1 MENQIKE
8 EIGVEEIAIE
18 TVTQGTQETVVEE
31 EKPSFF
37 KNLISFAKKNWKKIA
52 VIGGAVIVTV
62 GVIFGVVSIANAV
75 KANKIEEQLKG
86 MVFEEARE
94 WDSIDSWS
102 VSNITIGEDGTYKY
116 DNYDYSG
123 YGTNEEVDKLT
134 HSDSTSE
141 LKVTVSLSGKA
152 ILGRKDIGYEIVF
165 EDDEIVGLKSVLSV
179 DDSMYKAVEQSSAK
193 QKIRETAVDIFG
205 ELTKWKNSNFTKMV
219 TTIYKDYDIYCDAVE
234 GSDSKY
240 LVTIKGDYYPNKSQ
254 IKNYTQK
261 GTFAVEVDLNT
272 KEGKIVKDEG
282 VTSAYDVYLALNTS
296 WYY

>member
-8 EIGVEEIAIE
+8 EIGAEEIAIE